1 MPKNRIEINGTIDRW
16 GYGSNYFRYMLK
28 GCKEGPVTVLVNS
41 YGGDLNEAIAIGN
54 QIAEHGD
61 ITVEYVAYNA
71 SAATVIGLYAKKS
84 IIHSDGL
91 YMIHKTSTWVNTWG
105 QMNEDQID
113 QAIAELTSQKNMVG
127 ASTLQLAKS
136 YHEKSGKAISDI
148 LKMMKDEKWL
158 TPEEAVSNGFVDEI
172 VESKCKK
179 KKVTGGVAA
188 IYASAGIP
196 LPDDCV
202 SDEADEAERKSIL
215 DTIKDTIHGCISTY
229 KNNNDNTNPQNKIE
243 MDKQFTHLNG
253 VLDVEGFEVQD
264 GKATITLAQLT
275 RLNQA
280 IATAAS
286 DKKTAGDD
294 LKTVTDLLDA
304 IDDTVKNVKD
314 GPGKVSA
321 VKALVEKKPGVQP
334 NTNTGADNHPGTD
347 DGVVLDEVNNFF
359 KNN

>member
-28 GCKEGPVTVLVNS
+28 GCQEGAVTVLVNS

-61 ITVEYVAYNA
+61 VTVEYVAYNA

-91 YMIHKTSTWVNTWG
+91 FMIHKTSTWVNTWG

-113 QAIAELTSQKNMVG
+113 QAIEELTSQKNMVG

-136 YHEKSGKAISDI
+136 YHDKSGKPVADI
-148 LKMMKDEKWL
+148 LKMMKEEKWL

-172 VESKCKK
+172 IESKCKK

-196 LPDDCV
+196 LPEECV
-202 SDEADEAERKSIL
+202 SDDPDDADRKSFL
-215 DTIKDTIHGCISTY
+215 DSIQETIRGCFGNS
-229 KNNNDNTNPQNKIE
+229 KNNNTNPQNNIE
-243 MDKQFTHLNG
+243 MDKQFTHLNR
-253 VLDVEGFEVQD
+253 VLNVEGFEIQD
-264 GKATITLAQLT
+264 GKITITLNQLT
-275 RLNQA
+275 AFNQA
-280 IATAAS
+280 IETATS
-286 DKKTAGDD
+286 ERKTAGDD
-294 LKTVTDLLDA
+294 LKTVTDLLDT
-304 IDDTVKNVKD
+304 IDDSIKNAVD
-314 GPGKVSA
+314 ASGKVSA
-321 VKALVEKKPGVQP
+321 VKALIEKKPGVAP
-334 NTNTGADNHPGTD
+334 STRTGPDNHPGSG

-359 KNN
+359 NNN

>member
-16 GYGSNYFRYMLK
+16 GYGSAYFRYMLK
-28 GCKEGPVTVLVNS
+28 GCQEGPVTVLVNS
-41 YGGDLNEAIAIGN
+41 YGGNLNEAIAIGN

-71 SAATVIGLYAKKS
+71 SAATVIGLYAKKAL
-84 IIHSDGL
+84 IHSDGL
-91 YMIHKTSTWVNTWG
+91 FMIHKTSTWVNTWG

-113 QAIAELTSQKNMVG
+113 QAIAELTAQKNMVG

-136 YHEKSGKAISDI
+136 YHEKSGKPISDI

-172 VESKCKK
+172 IESKCKK

-188 IYASAGIP
+188 IYASSGIP

-202 SDEADEAERKSIL
+202 SDEPDETERKSIL
-215 DTIKDTIHGCISTY
+215 DTIKDTINGCIGNY
-229 KNNNDNTNPQNKIE
+229 KNNNNINPQNKIE
-243 MDKQFTHLNG
+243 MDKQFTHLNR
-253 VLDVEGFEVQD
+253 VLNVDGFEIQD
-264 GKATITLAQLT
+264 GKVLVTMEQLT
-275 RLNQA
+275 ALNSA
-280 IATAAS
+280 IETAAS
-286 DKKTAGDD
+286 EKKNAGDE

-304 IDDTVKNVKD
+304 IDDTVKNAAD
-314 GPGKVSA
+314 APGKVAA
-321 VKALVEKKPGVQP
+321 VKALTEKRPGVPPSTQ
-334 NTNTGADNHPGTD
+334 TGPDNHSGAN
-347 DGVVLDEVNNFF
+347 DGAVLDEVNNFF